1 MRPLYPSRQIL
12 RLALRLLILAIAC
25 ATTQVSAQVSE
36 SASKAQS
43 EVWLVTYGPGE
54 VYWQRFG
61 HNAIWI
67 RSPEAGLD
75 HTFNFG
81 FFDFEQEDFFLRF
94 LQGRMLYFS
103 AAQPARD
110 EFASYID
117 ENRGIR
123 AQKLDLDD
131 QQKQELIVYLLSEVR
146 PENRDYLY
154 DYYLNN
160 CSTRVRDAL
169 DQALGGA
176 LRSEFESVPASQT
189 WRDHTRRL
197 TQSDFWLYLGLEL
210 GLGVPVDSSISVWD
224 EMFIPEKLAGAVSAF
239 HIDRAGSSSPLVVE
253 DVQLHRSTLTPS
265 PASPG
270 SLWPRYLLA
279 SLAVLAAVWIA
290 CRLGGPGLA
299 RAVARAWLVLSGLV
313 GCALLFF
320 WFGTDHAVARNNLNL
335 QIFNPL
341 WLLLGLWRG
350 HEKLTL
356 VIVAVIS
363 LITLL
368 MPLLPPGQYNL
379 DMIAAFVPLNLAAAW
394 TLYAT
399 RPNPGDRSGA
409 AS

>member
-1 MRPLYPSRQIL
+1 M
-12 RLALRLLILAIAC
+12 LLILVIGC
-25 ATTQVSAQVSE
+25 AAAQVSADG
-36 SASKAQS
+36 SKGQS

-67 RSPEAGLD
+67 RAPELGLD
-75 HTFNFG
+75 HTINFG

-123 AQKLDLDD
+123 AQKLDLTGS
-131 QQKQELIVYLLSEVR
+131 QKQELIEYLLSEVR

-160 CSTRVRDAL
+160 CSTRVRDAR
-169 DQALGGA
+169 DRALGGA
-176 LRSEFESVPASQT
+176 LRSEFESAPASQT

-197 TQSDFWLYLGLEL
+197 TQADFWLYLGLEV
-210 GLGVPVDSSISVWD
+210 GLGVPVDGSISAWD
-224 EMFIPEKLAGAVSAF
+224 EMFIPEKLAEALSGF
-239 HIDRAGSSSPLVVE
+239 HNDRAGSSSPLVLE
-253 DVQLHRSTLTPS
+253 DVLLHRSTLTPP
-265 PASPG
+265 PASPRAW
-270 SLWPRYLLA
+270 WPRYLLA
-279 SLAVLAAVWIA
+279 SLAVLAGVWIA
-290 CRLGGPGLA
+290 CRLGGPGWA
-299 RAVARAWLVLSGLV
+299 RAVARTWLVVSGLV

-320 WFGTDHAVARNNLNL
+320 WFGTDHSVARNNLNL

-356 VIVAVIS
+356 IIVGVLS
-363 LITLL
+363 LITVT
-368 MPLLPPGQYNL
+368 MPLLPPWQYNL
-379 DMIAAFVPLNLAAAW
+379 DVIAAFVPLNLAAAW
-394 TLYAT
+394 TLYAC
-399 RPNPGDRSGA
+399 RPRSVDRPGAGS
-409 AS
+409 

>member
-1 MRPLYPSRQIL
+1 MRPLYPSRQVL
-12 RLALRLLILAIAC
+12 RQALTLLILIIAC
-25 ATTQVSAQVSE
+25 ATAQVSAQVS
-36 SASKAQS
+36 SANLEGRS

-67 RSPEAGLD
+67 RAPELGLD
-75 HTFNFG
+75 HTFKFG

-103 AAQPARD
+103 AAQPSRD

-123 AQKLDLDD
+123 AQKLDLDP
-131 QQKQELIVYLLSEVR
+131 QQKQALIAYLLSEVR

-169 DQALGGA
+169 DRALGGA
-176 LRSEFESVPASQT
+176 LRSEFESTPASQT

-197 TQSDFWLYLGLEL
+197 TEADFWLYLGLEL

-224 EMFIPEKLAGAVSAF
+224 EMFIPEKLAGAVSAY
-239 HIDRAGSSSPLVVE
+239 HTDRAGTSSPLVVE
-253 DVQLHRSTLTPS
+253 DVQLYRSTLAP
-265 PASPG
+265 PPG
-270 SLWPRYLLA
+270 SPRSVWPRYLLA

-299 RAVARAWLVLSGLV
+299 RAVARTWLVLSGLV

-356 VIVAVIS
+356 VIVAAISVI
-363 LITLL
+363 TVM

-379 DMIAAFVPLNLAAAW
+379 DVIAAFVPLNLAAAW
-394 TLYAT
+394 TLYVS
-399 RPNPGDRSGA
+399 RPHPADRPVGGS
-409 AS
+409 

>member
-1 MRPLYPSRQIL
+1 MRPLYPSRQVL
-12 RLALRLLILAIAC
+12 RQALTLLILIIAC
-25 ATTQVSAQVSE
+25 ATAQVSAQVSSGNLE
-36 SASKAQS
+36 GRS

-67 RSPEAGLD
+67 RAPELVLD

-253 DVQLHRSTLTPS
+253 DVQLHRSMLTPS
-265 PASPG
+265 PTSPG

-363 LITLL
+363 LITVM

-379 DMIAAFVPLNLAAAW
+379 DVIAAFVPLNLAAAW
-394 TLYAT
+394 TLYAS
-399 RPNPGDRSGA
+399 RPHSVDRSGA
-409 AS
+409 GS